1 MHIGAQST
9 LNDDSH
15 PDTTSRE
22 DDGESVTDV
31 ASQQTAISDGRGWH
45 HPVVVST
52 PRGIRL
58 PATSSRKPPLAIM
71 STVEQQLDD
80 LQATITSELPNDIS
94 VSSVKY
100 EGPELVI
107 YTRDPKKF
115 ARKGDLVRK
124 LASKLRK
131 RITIRP
137 DPGVLSPPTEARAEI
152 ESVIPEEAG
161 VTDLDFHVDTG
172 EVVIEAEKP
181 GMVIGRHGSTLRE
194 ITKSVGWTP
203 EVVRTPPI
211 ESSTVSN
218 VRNFLKQ
225 ERDDRRNILERVGR
239 QIHREEMS
247 DDEWVRITTLGCCRE
262 VGRAAFILSTP
273 ETRILI
279 DCGDKPGADGEVP
292 YLQVPE
298 ALGAGAQTIDAVV
311 LTHAHLDHSAFIPLL
326 FKYGYD
332 GPIYCT
338 EPTRDLM
345 GLLTLDYL
353 DVAAK
358 EGRTPPYE
366 SEMVREAI
374 KHCIPLEYGD
384 VTDIAPD
391 VKLTFHNAGHILG
404 SAVSHFH
411 IGDGLYNVCFSG
423 DIHYKDTRLFNGA
436 TNDFPRVE
444 TLVLESTYG
453 GRNDYQTDQED
464 SERKLKE
471 VIKQT
476 ADRGGKV
483 VIPAFAVGR
492 SQEIMLVIEEAMR
505 NGDIPEMPVHLDGM
519 IWEATAIH
527 TTYPEYLRD
536 DLRDRIFHDDENPFL
551 AEQFNHIDEGED
563 EREEVAS
570 GGPCI
575 VLSTSGMVTGGPIM
589 SWLSH
594 VGPDPDS
601 TLLFVGYQ
609 AQGTLGRRIQNGW
622 DEIPTSEVGSR
633 GRNGNGGGR
642 GTLQLNMHVE
652 TVDGFSGHA
661 DRAGL
666 ENFVRTMN
674 PRPEKVLCVH
684 GDERS
689 TQDLS
694 SALYHEF
701 NMRTFAPKNL
711 ETFRFR

>member
-1 MHIGAQST
+1 
-9 LNDDSH
+9 
-15 PDTTSRE
+15 
-22 DDGESVTDV
+22 
-31 ASQQTAISDGRGWH
+31 
-45 HPVVVST
+45 
-52 PRGIRL
+52 
-58 PATSSRKPPLAIM
+58 M
-71 STVEQQLDD
+71 STVDKRLDEMRSEVEQEVPSGI
-80 LQATITSELPNDIS
+80 TITE
-94 VSSVKY
+94 VTY

-115 ARKGDLVRK
+115 AQDGDLVRR

-131 RITIRP
+131 RITVRP
-137 DPGVLSPPTEARAEI
+137 DPSSLAPPEAAGEDI
-152 ESVIPEEAG
+152 ERIIPEEAG
-161 VTDLDFHVDTG
+161 VADLDFHIDTG

-194 ITKSVGWTP
+194 ITQEVGWTP

-225 ERDDRRNILERVGR
+225 ERDERRDILERVGR

-279 DCGDKPGADGEVP
+279 DCGDKPGAPDDVP

-298 ALGAGAQTIDAVV
+298 ALGAGANTLDAVV
-311 LTHAHLDHSAFIPLL
+311 LTHAHLDHSALIPLL

-332 GPIYCT
+332 GPIYTT

-345 GLLTLDYL
+345 GLLQLDYL

-358 EGRTPPYE
+358 DGRAPPYE

-374 KHCIPLEYGD
+374 KHTVTLEYGD

-391 VKLTFHNAGHILG
+391 IKLTLHNAGHILG
-404 SAVSHFH
+404 SSICHFH
-411 IGDGLYNVCFSG
+411 VGDGLYNVAFSG
-423 DIHYKDTRLFNGA
+423 DIHYEDTRLFNGA
-436 TNDFPRVE
+436 VNEFPRVE

-464 SERKLKE
+464 SERKLRHIIRNTLE
-471 VIKQT
+471 R
-476 ADRGGKV
+476 DGKV
-483 VIPAFAVGR
+483 LIPAFAVGR
-492 SQEIMLVIEEAMR
+492 SQEIMLVLEEAMR
-505 NGDIPEMPVHLDGM
+505 EGEIPTVPVHLDGM

-527 TTYPEYLRD
+527 STYPEYLRD

-551 AEQFNHIDEGED
+551 ADQFNHIDAGED
-563 EREEVAS
+563 ERREVADGDPS
-570 GGPCI
+570 I
-575 VLSTSGMVTGGPIM
+575 VLSTSGMIEGGPIM
-589 SWLSH
+589 SWLEHLGKDS
-594 VGPDPDS
+594 DS
-601 TLLFVGYQ
+601 TLTFVGYQ
-609 AQGTLGRRIQNGW
+609 AQGTLGRAIQSGR
-622 DEIPTSEVGSR
+622 DEIPFGNDRT
-633 GRNGNGGGR
+633 GRSK
-642 GTLQLNMHVE
+642 TLTLRMDVE

-661 DRAGL
+661 DRQGL

-684 GDERS
+684 GDES
-689 TQDLS
+689 SAQDLS
-694 SALYHEF
+694 SALYHDY

-711 ETFRFR
+711 ETFRFL

>member
-1 MHIGAQST
+1 
-9 LNDDSH
+9 
-15 PDTTSRE
+15 
-22 DDGESVTDV
+22 
-31 ASQQTAISDGRGWH
+31 
-45 HPVVVST
+45 
-52 PRGIRL
+52 
-58 PATSSRKPPLAIM
+58 M
-71 STVEQQLDD
+71 STVDKRLEEMRSEVEQEVPSDI
-80 LQATITSELPNDIS
+80 TITE
-94 VSSVKY
+94 VTY

-115 ARKGDLVRK
+115 AQDGDLVRR

-131 RITIRP
+131 RITVRP
-137 DPGVLSPPTEARAEI
+137 DPSSLSPPDAAQGDI
-152 ESVIPEEAG
+152 ERIIPEEAG
-161 VTDLDFHVDTG
+161 VADLDFHVDTG

-194 ITKSVGWTP
+194 ITQEVGWTP

-225 ERDDRRNILERVGR
+225 EREERRDILERIGR

-279 DCGDKPGADGEVP
+279 DCGDKPGAPDEVP

-298 ALGAGAQTIDAVV
+298 ALGAGANTLDAVV
-311 LTHAHLDHSAFIPLL
+311 LTHAHLDHSALVPLL

-332 GPIYCT
+332 GPIYTT
-338 EPTRDLM
+338 EPSRDLM
-345 GLLTLDYL
+345 GLLQLDYL

-358 EGRTPPYE
+358 EGRAPPYE

-374 KHCIPLEYGD
+374 KHTVPLEYGD

-391 VKLTFHNAGHILG
+391 IKLTLHNAGHILG
-404 SAVSHFH
+404 SAICHFH
-411 IGDGLYNVCFSG
+411 VGDGLYNVAFSG
-423 DIHYKDTRLFNGA
+423 DIHYEDTRLFNGA
-436 TNDFPRVE
+436 VNEFPRVE

-464 SERKLKE
+464 SERRLKHIIRNTIE
-471 VIKQT
+471 R
-476 ADRGGKV
+476 DGKV
-483 VIPAFAVGR
+483 LIPAFAVGR
-492 SQEIMLVIEEAMR
+492 SQEIMLVLEKAMR
-505 NGDIPEMPVHLDGM
+505 EGEIPTVPVHLDGM

-527 TTYPEYLRD
+527 STYPEYLRD
-536 DLRDRIFHDDENPFL
+536 DLRERIFHDDENPFL
-551 AEQFNHIDEGED
+551 ADQFNHIDAGED
-563 EREEVAS
+563 ERREVAD
-570 GGPCI
+570 GGPSV
-575 VLSTSGMVTGGPIM
+575 VLSTSGMIEGGPIM
-589 SWLSH
+589 SWLEH
-594 VGPDPDS
+594 LGKDS
-601 TLLFVGYQ
+601 DSALTFVGYQ
-609 AQGTLGRRIQNGW
+609 AQGTLGRAIQSGRE
-622 DEIPTSEVGSR
+622 EIPFGNDRT
-633 GRNGNGGGR
+633 GRSK
-642 GTLQLNMHVE
+642 TLTLRMDVE

-661 DRAGL
+661 DRQGL

-684 GDERS
+684 GDES
-689 TQDLS
+689 SAQDLS
-694 SALYHEF
+694 SALYHDY

-711 ETFRFR
+711 ETFRFL

>member
-1 MHIGAQST
+1 MSQ
-9 LNDDSH
+9 
-15 PDTTSRE
+15 
-22 DDGESVTDV
+22 V
-31 ASQQTAISDGRGWH
+31 A
-45 HPVVVST
+45 
-52 PRGIRL
+52 
-58 PATSSRKPPLAIM
+58 
-71 STVEQQLDD
+71 QQLDD
-80 LQATITSELPNDIS
+80 IRGTIEDEIPDDIAITE
-94 VSSVKY
+94 VTY
-100 EGPELVI
+100 EGPELVV
-107 YTRDPKKF
+107 YTRNPKKF
-115 ARKGDLVRK
+115 ARNGDLIRQ
-124 LASKLRK
+124 LASNLRK
-131 RITIRP
+131 RITVRP
-137 DPGVLSPPTEARAEI
+137 DPAVLAKPADAREEI
-152 ESVIPEEAG
+152 LQVIPEEAG

-194 ITKSVGWTP
+194 ITQEVGWTP

-211 ESSTVSN
+211 ESSTVKN

-225 ERDDRRNILERVGR
+225 ERDDRRDILERIGR

-273 ETRILI
+273 ETRVLV
-279 DCGDKPGADGEVP
+279 DCGDKPGAEDEVP

-298 ALGAGAQTIDAVV
+298 ALGSGASSLDAVV
-311 LTHAHLDHSAFIPLL
+311 LTHAHLDHSALIPLL

-332 GPIYCT
+332 GPIYTT

-353 DVAAK
+353 DVATK

-374 KHCIPLEYGD
+374 KHTIPLEYGD

-391 VKLTFHNAGHILG
+391 IKLTMHNAGHILG
-404 SAVSHFH
+404 SAISHFH
-411 IGDGLYNVCFSG
+411 VGDGLYNVAFSG
-423 DIHYKDTRLFNGA
+423 DIHYEDTRLFNGA
-436 TNDFPRVE
+436 VNDFPRVE

-464 SERKLKE
+464 SERKLRD
-471 VIKQT
+471 VIQRT
-476 ADRGGKV
+476 YDQDGKV
-483 VIPAFAVGR
+483 LIPAFAVGR
-492 SQEIMLVIEEAMR
+492 SQEIMLVLEEAMR
-505 NGDIPEMPVHLDGM
+505 EGRIPEMPVHLDGM

-536 DLRDRIFHDDENPFL
+536 DLRDRIFHEDENPFL

-563 EREEVAS
+563 ERRDVAD
-570 GGPCI
+570 GEPAI
-575 VLSTSGMVTGGPIM
+575 ILSTSGMVTGGPIM
-589 SWLSH
+589 SWLEH
-594 VGPDPDS
+594 LGPDPDS
-601 TLLFVGYQ
+601 RLVFVGYQ

-622 DEIPTSEVGSR
+622 DEIPLG
-633 GRNGNGGGR
+633 NGNGRGR
-642 GTLQLNMHVE
+642 GNTVTMRMDVE

-661 DRAGL
+661 DRQGL

-684 GDERS
+684 GDESS

-694 SALYHEF
+694 SALYHEY

-711 ETFRFR
+711 ETFRFV

>member
-1 MHIGAQST
+1 MS
-9 LNDDSH
+9 
-15 PDTTSRE
+15 
-22 DDGESVTDV
+22 SVD
-31 ASQQTAISDGRGWH
+31 
-45 HPVVVST
+45 
-52 PRGIRL
+52 
-58 PATSSRKPPLAIM
+58 K
-71 STVEQQLDD
+71 QLEE
-80 LQATITSELPNDIS
+80 LKAEITNELPSDIS
-94 VSSVKY
+94 VSDVKY
-100 EGPELVI
+100 EGPELVV

-115 ARKGDLVRK
+115 AQNGDLIRK

-131 RITIRP
+131 RITVRP
-137 DPGVLSPPTEARAEI
+137 DPEALSSPRNAEEQI
-152 ESVIPEEAG
+152 LDVIPEEAG
-161 VTDLDFHVDTG
+161 VTDLDFHADTG
-172 EVVIEAEKP
+172 EVVIEASKP
-181 GMVIGRHGSTLRE
+181 GMVIGRHGSTLRK
-194 ITKSVGWTP
+194 ITQQVGWTP

-225 ERDDRRNILERVGR
+225 ERDDRRQILERVGR
-239 QIHREEMS
+239 QIHREQLS

-262 VGRAAFILSTP
+262 VGRASFIVSTP
-273 ETRILI
+273 ETRILV
-279 DCGDKPGADGEVP
+279 DCGDKPGSDDVP

-298 ALGAGAQTIDAVV
+298 ALGAGANSLDAVV
-311 LTHAHLDHSAFIPLL
+311 LTHAHLDHSALIPLL

-332 GPIYCT
+332 GPIYTT

-358 EGRTPPYE
+358 EGRTPPYD

-411 IGDGLYNVCFSG
+411 IGDGLYNVAFSG
-423 DIHYKDTRLFNGA
+423 DIHYDDTRLFNGA
-436 TNDFPRVE
+436 VNDFPRVE

-464 SERKLKE
+464 SEEHLIDIINE
-471 VIKQT
+471 T
-476 ADRGGKV
+476 YEEGGKIL
-483 VIPAFAVGR
+483 IPAFAVGR
-492 SQEIMLVIEEAMR
+492 SQEIMLVLEEAMR
-505 NGDIPEMPVHLDGM
+505 SGKIPSMPVHLDGM

-536 DLRDRIFHDDENPFL
+536 ELRDRIFHEDENPFL
-551 AEQFNHIDEGED
+551 ADEFNHIDGGEE
-563 EREEVAS
+563 ERQEVAD
-570 GGPCI
+570 GDQCI
-575 VLSTSGMVTGGPIM
+575 ILSTSGMVTGGPIM
-589 SWLSH
+589 SWLRH
-594 VGPDPDS
+594 IGPEPDS
-601 TLLFVGYQ
+601 RLVFVGYQ

-622 DEIPTSEVGSR
+622 DEIPVN
-633 GRNGNGGGR
+633 GRDGMGR
-642 GTLQLNMHVE
+642 SDTLQLKMDVE

-661 DRAGL
+661 DRQGL
-666 ENFVRTMN
+666 ENFVKTMN

-689 TQDLS
+689 VQDLS
-694 SALYHEF
+694 SALYHNY

-711 ETFRFR
+711 ETFRFK

>member
-1 MHIGAQST
+1 MSQV
-9 LNDDSH
+9 
-15 PDTTSRE
+15 DTQLEELKSEIE
-22 DDGESVTDV
+22 DEIPTTISITD
-31 ASQQTAISDGRGWH
+31 
-45 HPVVVST
+45 
-52 PRGIRL
+52 
-58 PATSSRKPPLAIM
+58 
-71 STVEQQLDD
+71 
-80 LQATITSELPNDIS
+80 
-94 VSSVKY
+94 VKY
-100 EGPELVI
+100 EGPELVV

-115 ARKGDLVRK
+115 AGDGNLVRN

-131 RITIRP
+131 RITVRP
-137 DPGVLSPPTEARAEI
+137 DPEVLSSPGTARQQVMD
-152 ESVIPEEAG
+152 VIPDEAG
-161 VTDLDFHVDTG
+161 VSELDFHEDTG

-194 ITKSVGWTP
+194 ITQEVGWTP

-225 ERDDRRNILERVGR
+225 ERQERREILERVGR
-239 QIHREEMS
+239 QIHREEMGR
-247 DDEWVRITTLGCCRE
+247 EQWVRITTLGCCRE
-262 VGRAAFILSTP
+262 VGRAAFILNTA
-273 ETRILI
+273 ETRVLV
-279 DCGDKPGADGEVP
+279 DCGDKPGAEDEVP

-298 ALGAGAQTIDAVV
+298 ALGAGAQNLDAVV
-311 LTHAHLDHSAFIPLL
+311 LTHAHLDHSALIPLL

-353 DVAAK
+353 DVASK

-366 SEMVREAI
+366 SEQVREAI

-391 VKLTFHNAGHILG
+391 LKLTFHNAGHILG

-411 IGDGLYNVCFSG
+411 VGDGLYNVCFSG
-423 DIHYKDTRLFNGA
+423 DIHYEDTRLFNGA
-436 TNDFPRVE
+436 VNDFPRVE
-444 TLVLESTYG
+444 ALVMESTYG

-464 SERKLKE
+464 SEEALVDAINE
-471 VIKQT
+471 VH
-476 ADRGGKV
+476 DDGGKV
-483 VIPAFAVGR
+483 LIPAFAVGR

-505 NGDIPEMPVHLDGM
+505 SGKIPEMPVHLDGM

-536 DLRDRIFHDDENPFL
+536 DLRDRIFHEDENPFL
-551 AEQFNHIDEGED
+551 ADQFNHIDGGEE
-563 EREEVAS
+563 ERQEVVD
-570 GGPCI
+570 GGPAI
-575 VLSTSGMVTGGPIM
+575 ILSTSGMVTGGPIM
-589 SWLSH
+589 SWLRHLGS
-594 VGPDPDS
+594 DPDS
-601 TLLFVGYQ
+601 QLTFVGYQ

-622 DEIPTSEVGSR
+622 DEIPISDF
-633 GRNGNGGGR
+633 GNNRSGR
-642 GTLQLNMHVE
+642 GSKLTLEMGVQ

-661 DRAGL
+661 DREGL
-666 ENFVRTMN
+666 MNFVRDMS

-684 GDERS
+684 GDES
-689 TQDLS
+689 SVQDFS

-711 ETFRFR
+711 ETFRFK

>member
-1 MHIGAQST
+1 MST
-9 LNDDSH
+9 VDQQLEELQDQITNEIP
-15 PDTTSRE
+15 PDI
-22 DDGESVTDV
+22 SVTD
-31 ASQQTAISDGRGWH
+31 
-45 HPVVVST
+45 
-52 PRGIRL
+52 
-58 PATSSRKPPLAIM
+58 
-71 STVEQQLDD
+71 
-80 LQATITSELPNDIS
+80 
-94 VSSVKY
+94 VKY
-100 EGPELVI
+100 EGPELVV
-107 YTRDPKKF
+107 YTRDPKQF
-115 ARKGDLVRK
+115 AQDGDLVRR

-131 RITIRP
+131 RITVRP
-137 DPGVLSPPTEARAEI
+137 DPAVLSRPETAREKI
-152 ESVIPEEAG
+152 LNVIPDDAG
-161 VTDLDFHVDTG
+161 VTDLDFHEDTG

-194 ITKSVGWTP
+194 ITEAAGWTP

-218 VRNFLKQ
+218 VRNFLKS
-225 ERDDRRNILERVGR
+225 ERDDRRDILEKVGR

-247 DDEWVRITTLGCCRE
+247 DDEYVRITTLGCCRE
-262 VGRAAFILSTP
+262 VGRASFILSTP
-273 ETRILI
+273 ETRILV
-279 DCGDKPGADGEVP
+279 DCGDKPGSEDEVP
-292 YLQVPE
+292 YLQVQE
-298 ALGAGAQTIDAVV
+298 ALGAGANSIDAVV

-332 GPIYCT
+332 GPIYTT

-358 EGRTPPYE
+358 EGRTPPYD

-411 IGDGLYNVCFSG
+411 IGDGLYNVAFSG
-423 DIHYKDTRLFNGA
+423 DIHYEDTRLFNGA
-436 TNDFPRVE
+436 VNDFPRVE

-464 SERKLKE
+464 SEAKLKR
-471 VIKQT
+471 VINET
-476 ADRGGKV
+476 YDRGGKV
-483 VIPAFAVGR
+483 LIPAFAVGR
-492 SQEIMLVIEEAMR
+492 SQEMMLVLEEAMR
-505 NGDIPEMPVHLDGM
+505 EGDIPEMPIHLDGM

-536 DLRDRIFHDDENPFL
+536 DLRDRIFHEDENPFL
-551 AEQFNHIDEGED
+551 APQFNHIDGGEE
-563 EREEVAS
+563 ERQEVAD
-570 GGPCI
+570 GDQCI
-575 VLSTSGMVTGGPIM
+575 ILSTSGMVTGGPIM
-589 SWLSH
+589 SWIQH
-594 VGPDPDS
+594 IGPDPDS
-601 TLLFVGYQ
+601 TMTFVGYQ
-609 AQGTLGRRIQNGW
+609 AQGTLGRRIQSGW
-622 DEIPTSEVGSR
+622 DEIPMPDSR
-633 GRNGNGGGR
+633 GSGR
-642 GTLQLNMHVE
+642 TERLQLEMDTE

-661 DRAGL
+661 DRQGL
-666 ENFVRTMN
+666 EDFVRTMN

-684 GDERS
+684 GDESS

-694 SALYHEF
+694 SALYHDY

-711 ETFRFR
+711 ETFRFV

>member
-1 MHIGAQST
+1 
-9 LNDDSH
+9 
-15 PDTTSRE
+15 
-22 DDGESVTDV
+22 
-31 ASQQTAISDGRGWH
+31 
-45 HPVVVST
+45 
-52 PRGIRL
+52 
-58 PATSSRKPPLAIM
+58 M
-71 STVEQQLDD
+71 STVEKQLDD
-80 LQATITSELPNDIS
+80 LKAQIADEVPDDIS
-94 VSSVKY
+94 ISDVSY

-115 ARKGDLVRK
+115 AQNGDLIRT
-124 LASKLRK
+124 LAGRLRK
-131 RITIRP
+131 RITVRP
-137 DPGVLSPPTEARAEI
+137 DPDVLSRPTDAEKEI
-152 ESVIPEEAG
+152 RSVIPEEAG
-161 VTDLDFHVDTG
+161 VTDLDFHADTG
-172 EVVIEAEKP
+172 EVVIEAQKP

-194 ITKSVGWTP
+194 ITQKVGWTP

-225 ERDDRRNILERVGR
+225 EREDRRDILERVGR
-239 QIHREEMS
+239 QIHRKEMS
-247 DDEWVRITTLGCCRE
+247 DDEWVRISTLGCCRE
-262 VGRAAFILSTP
+262 VGRASFVLNTP

-279 DCGDKPGADGEVP
+279 DCGDKPGAEGEVP

-298 ALGAGAQTIDAVV
+298 ALGAGAQNIDAVV
-311 LTHAHLDHSAFIPLL
+311 LTHAHLDHSALIPLL

-358 EGRTPPYE
+358 EGRAPPYE

-374 KHCIPLEYGD
+374 KHTIPLEYGD

-391 VKLTFHNAGHILG
+391 IKLTFHNAGHILG

-411 IGDGLYNVCFSG
+411 IGDGLYNVAFSG
-423 DIHYKDTRLFNGA
+423 DIHYDDTRLFNGA
-436 TNDFPRVE
+436 VNEFPRVE
-444 TLVLESTYG
+444 TLVMESTYG

-464 SERKLKE
+464 SERKLVE
-471 VIKQT
+471 VINETYEK
-476 ADRGGKV
+476 GGKV

-492 SQEIMLVIEEAMR
+492 SQEIMLVLEEAMR
-505 NGDIPEMPVHLDGM
+505 KGKIPEMPVHLDGM

-536 DLRDRIFHDDENPFL
+536 DLRDRIFHEDANPFL
-551 AEQFNHIDEGED
+551 SEQFNHIDGGEE
-563 EREEVAS
+563 ERQDVAD
-570 GGPCI
+570 GDQCI
-575 VLSTSGMVTGGPIM
+575 ILSTSGMVTGGPIM
-589 SWLSH
+589 SWLEH
-594 VGPDPDS
+594 VGPDEKS
-601 TLLFVGYQ
+601 RMVFVGYQ

-622 DEIPTSEVGSR
+622 DEIPIN
-633 GRNGNGGGR
+633 GRGGR
-642 GTLQLNMHVE
+642 SNTLQLKMDVE

-661 DRAGL
+661 DRQGL
-666 ENFVRTMN
+666 MNFVRTMN

-684 GDERS
+684 GDES
-689 TQDLS
+689 SVQDLS

>member
-1 MHIGAQST
+1 MSSVDKQ
-9 LNDDSH
+9 L
-15 PDTTSRE
+15 E
-22 DDGESVTDV
+22 DLKAEIED
-31 ASQQTAISDGRGWH
+31 
-45 HPVVVST
+45 
-52 PRGIRL
+52 
-58 PATSSRKPPLAIM
+58 
-71 STVEQQLDD
+71 
-80 LQATITSELPNDIS
+80 ELPPGIS
-94 VSSVKY
+94 VSDVKY
-100 EGPELVI
+100 EGPELVV
-107 YTRDPKKF
+107 YTRDPKDF
-115 ARKGDLVRK
+115 ASNGDLIRK

-131 RITIRP
+131 RITVRP
-137 DPGVLSPPTEARAEI
+137 DPDVLMNVREARERI
-152 ESVIPEEAG
+152 QDVIPGDAG
-161 VTDLDFHVDTG
+161 VTDLDFHADTG

-194 ITKSVGWTP
+194 ITKEIGWTP

-225 ERDDRRNILERVGR
+225 EREERRDILERVGR
-239 QIHREEMS
+239 QIHREEMA
-247 DDEWVRITTLGCCRE
+247 DDQWVRITTLGCCRE
-262 VGRAAFILSTP
+262 VGRASFILSTA
-273 ETRILI
+273 ETRVLI
-279 DCGDKPGADGEVP
+279 DCGDKPGAEGEVP

-298 ALGAGAQTIDAVV
+298 AAPLNSIDAVV
-311 LTHAHLDHSAFIPLL
+311 LTHAHLDHSALIPLL

-353 DVAAK
+353 DVAVK

-374 KHCIPLEYGD
+374 KHTVPLEYGD

-411 IGDGLYNVCFSG
+411 IGDGLYNVAFSG
-423 DIHYKDTRLFNGA
+423 DIHYEDTRLFNGA
-436 TNDFPRVE
+436 VNDFPRVE

-464 SERKLKE
+464 SERNLLQIINE
-471 VIKQT
+471 THEQ
-476 ADRGGKV
+476 DGKI

-492 SQEIMLVIEEAMR
+492 SQEIMLVLEEAMR
-505 NGDIPEMPVHLDGM
+505 SGKIPEMPVHLDGM

-551 AEQFNHIDEGED
+551 AEQFNHIDAGED
-563 EREEVAS
+563 ERQEVAD
-570 GGPCI
+570 GDPAI
-575 VLSTSGMVTGGPIM
+575 ILSTSGMVTGGPIM
-589 SWLSH
+589 SWLRH
-594 VGPDPDS
+594 LGPDPDS
-601 TLLFVGYQ
+601 TLVFVGYQ

-622 DEIPTSEVGSR
+622 DEIPINDRER
-633 GRNGNGGGR
+633 GGR
-642 GTLQLNMHVE
+642 GNTLSLNMGVE

-661 DRAGL
+661 DRQGL
-666 ENFVRTMN
+666 ENFVKTMN

-689 TQDLS
+689 VQDLS
-694 SALYHEF
+694 SALYHDY

-711 ETFRFR
+711 ETFRFK

>member
-1 MHIGAQST
+1 MSQVERQLDETKAQIEAEIP
-9 LNDDSH
+9 DDI
-15 PDTTSRE
+15 
-22 DDGESVTDV
+22 SVTDV
-31 ASQQTAISDGRGWH
+31 T
-45 HPVVVST
+45 
-52 PRGIRL
+52 
-58 PATSSRKPPLAIM
+58 
-71 STVEQQLDD
+71 
-80 LQATITSELPNDIS
+80 
-94 VSSVKY
+94 Y
-100 EGPELVI
+100 EGPELVV
-107 YTRDPKKF
+107 YTRHPKQF
-115 ARKGDLVRK
+115 ARNGDLIRD

-131 RITIRP
+131 RITVRP
-137 DPGVLSPPTEARAEI
+137 HPDVLSLPREAEDDIREI
-152 ESVIPEEAG
+152 IPEEAG
-161 VTDLDFHVDTG
+161 VTDLDFHKDTG

-181 GMVIGRHGSTLRE
+181 GLVIGRHGSTLRE
-194 ITKSVGWTP
+194 ITKQVGWTP

-218 VRNFLKQ
+218 VRNFLKH
-225 ERDDRRNILERVGR
+225 EREERREVLERVGR
-239 QIHREEMS
+239 QIHREEMA
-247 DDEWVRITTLGCCRE
+247 DDQWVRISTLGCCRE
-262 VGRAAFILSTP
+262 VGRAAFVLNTA

-279 DCGDKPGADGEVP
+279 DCGDKPGSDDVP

-298 ALGAGAQTIDAVV
+298 ALGAGASNLDAVV
-311 LTHAHLDHSAFIPLL
+311 LTHAHLDHSALIPLL

-358 EGRTPPYE
+358 EGRTPPYD
-366 SEMVREAI
+366 SEQVREAI
-374 KHCIPLEYGD
+374 KHTIPLEYGD

-391 VKLTFHNAGHILG
+391 VKLTMHNAGHILG

-411 IGDGLYNVCFSG
+411 VGDGLYNVAFSG
-423 DIHYKDTRLFNGA
+423 DIHYEDTRLFNGA
-436 TNDFPRVE
+436 VNDFPRVE

-464 SERKLKE
+464 SERKLLE
-471 VIKQT
+471 VIQET
-476 ADRGGKV
+476 YDRDGKV

-492 SQEIMLVIEEAMR
+492 SQEMMLVLEEAMR
-505 NGDIPEMPVHLDGM
+505 SGKIPSMPVHLDGM

-536 DLRDRIFHDDENPFL
+536 DLQDRIFHDDENPFL
-551 AEQFNHIDEGED
+551 ADEFNHIDGGHE
-563 EREEVAS
+563 ERQEVAD
-570 GGPCI
+570 GEPCI

-589 SWLSH
+589 SWLRLLGS
-594 VGPDPDS
+594 DSDS
-601 TLLFVGYQ
+601 TLTFVGYQ
-609 AQGTLGRRIQNGW
+609 AQGTLGDKIQRGQDRIPVQDPEDPRRN
-622 DEIPTSEVGSR
+622 S
-633 GRNGNGGGR
+633 
-642 GTLQLNMHVE
+642 TLSLEMNVE

-661 DRAGL
+661 DRQGL

-689 TQDLS
+689 VQDLS
-694 SALYHEF
+694 SALYHDY

-711 ETFRFR
+711 ETFRFE

>member
-1 MHIGAQST
+1 M
-9 LNDDSH
+9 
-15 PDTTSRE
+15 
-22 DDGESVTDV
+22 
-31 ASQQTAISDGRGWH
+31 SQ
-45 HPVVVST
+45 
-52 PRGIRL
+52 
-58 PATSSRKPPLAIM
+58 
-71 STVEQQLDD
+71 VERQLDD
-80 LQATITSELPNDIS
+80 IRETIVSEVPGDITITD
-94 VSSVKY
+94 VTY
-100 EGPELVI
+100 EGPELVV
-107 YTRDPKKF
+107 YTRDPKTF
-115 ARKGDLVRK
+115 ASNGNLIRN

-131 RITIRP
+131 RITVRP
-137 DPGVLSPPTEARAEI
+137 DPSELSPPTEAREAI
-152 ESVIPEEAG
+152 RRVIPEEAG
-161 VTDLDFHVDTG
+161 VTDLDFHEDTG
-172 EVVIEAEKP
+172 EVVIEAQKP

-194 ITKSVGWTP
+194 ITQEVGWTP

-211 ESSTVSN
+211 ESSTVQN

-225 ERDDRRNILERVGR
+225 ERDERRDILERIGR

-262 VGRAAFILSTP
+262 VGRASFIISTP
-273 ETRILI
+273 ETRVLV
-279 DCGDKPGADGEVP
+279 DCGDKPGAEGEVP

-298 ALGAGAQTIDAVV
+298 ALGSGANSLDAVV

-358 EGRTPPYE
+358 EGRAPPYE

-374 KHCIPLEYGD
+374 KHCITLEYGD

-391 VKLTFHNAGHILG
+391 IKLTLHNSGHILG
-404 SAVSHFH
+404 SAIAHFH
-411 IGDGLYNVCFSG
+411 VGDGLYNVAFSG
-423 DIHYKDTRLFNGA
+423 DIHYEDTRLFNGA
-436 TNDFPRVE
+436 VNDFPRVE

-453 GRNDYQTDQED
+453 GRNDYQTDQAD

-471 VIKQT
+471 VIRNT
-476 ADRGGKV
+476 TENGGKV
-483 VIPAFAVGR
+483 LIPAFAVGR
-492 SQEIMLVIEEAMR
+492 SQEIMLVLEEAMR
-505 NGDIPEMPVHLDGM
+505 KGDIPRVPVHLDGM

-527 TTYPEYLRD
+527 TTYPEYMRD

-551 AEQFNHIDEGED
+551 ADEFNHIDGGEE
-563 EREEVAS
+563 ERREVAD

-575 VLSTSGMVTGGPIM
+575 ILSTSGMVEGGPIM
-589 SWLSH
+589 SWLRH
-594 VGPDPDS
+594 VGGQPDGKMV
-601 TLLFVGYQ
+601 FVGYQ
-609 AQGTLGRRIQNGW
+609 AQGTLGRRIQNGRK
-622 DEIPTSEVGSR
+622 DLPMNGDR
-633 GRNGNGGGR
+633 GRADS
-642 GTLQLNMHVE
+642 LSLDMDVE

-661 DRAGL
+661 DRQGL

-684 GDERS
+684 GDESS

-711 ETFRFR
+711 ETFRFV

>member
-1 MHIGAQST
+1 MS
-9 LNDDSH
+9 
-15 PDTTSRE
+15 
-22 DDGESVTDV
+22 SVE
-31 ASQQTAISDGRGWH
+31 
-45 HPVVVST
+45 
-52 PRGIRL
+52 
-58 PATSSRKPPLAIM
+58 RK
-71 STVEQQLDD
+71 LDD
-80 LQATITSELPNDIS
+80 LQAQIEDEVPDGITISDVT
-94 VSSVKY
+94 Y
-100 EGPELVI
+100 EGPELVV
-107 YTRDPKKF
+107 YTRDPKEF
-115 ARKGDLVRK
+115 ASDGDLVRR

-131 RITIRP
+131 RITVRP
-137 DPGVLSPPTEARAEI
+137 DPDVLSHPGDAEARVREI
-152 ESVIPEEAG
+152 IPEEAG
-161 VTDLDFHVDTG
+161 VTDLDFHPDTG
-172 EVVIEAEKP
+172 EVVIEAQKP

-194 ITKSVGWTP
+194 ITQEVGWTP

-225 ERDDRRNILERVGR
+225 ERDERRDILERIGR
-239 QIHREEMS
+239 QIHREEMA
-247 DDEWVRITTLGCCRE
+247 DEQWVRITTLGCCRE
-262 VGRAAFILSTP
+262 VGRAAFILNTS

-279 DCGDKPGADGEVP
+279 DCGDKPGAEGEVP

-298 ALGAGAQTIDAVV
+298 ALGAGAATLDAVV
-311 LTHAHLDHSAFIPLL
+311 LTHAHLDHSALVPLL

-332 GPIYCT
+332 GPIYTT

-374 KHCIPLEYGD
+374 KHCIPIEYGD

-391 VKLTFHNAGHILG
+391 IKLTFHNAGHILG

-411 IGDGLYNVCFSG
+411 VGDGLYNVAFSG
-423 DIHYKDTRLFNGA
+423 DIHYDDTRLFNGA
-436 TNDFPRVE
+436 VNEFPRVE
-444 TLVLESTYG
+444 TLVMESTYG
-453 GRNDYQTDQED
+453 GRSDYQTDQED
-464 SERKLKE
+464 AEKQLVD
-471 VIKQT
+471 VINE
-476 ADRGGKV
+476 AYDNGGKV
-483 VIPAFAVGR
+483 LIPAFAVGR
-492 SQEIMLVIEEAMR
+492 SQEIMLVLEEAMR
-505 NGDIPEMPVHLDGM
+505 KGKIPEMPVHLDGM

-551 AEQFNHIDEGED
+551 ADYFNHIDGGEE
-563 EREEVAS
+563 ERQEVAD
-570 GGPCI
+570 GDQAI

-589 SWLSH
+589 SWLRH
-594 VGPDPDS
+594 VGSDPDS
-601 TLLFVGYQ
+601 RMVFVGYQ

-622 DEIPTSEVGSR
+622 DEIPVND
-633 GRNGNGGGR
+633 RNGGR
-642 GTLQLNMHVE
+642 RSNTMSMKMDVE

-661 DRAGL
+661 DRQGL

-684 GDERS
+684 GDES
-689 TQDLS
+689 SVQDFS

-711 ETFRFR
+711 ETFRFK

>member
-1 MHIGAQST
+1 MS
-9 LNDDSH
+9 
-15 PDTTSRE
+15 
-22 DDGESVTDV
+22 SVD
-31 ASQQTAISDGRGWH
+31 
-45 HPVVVST
+45 
-52 PRGIRL
+52 
-58 PATSSRKPPLAIM
+58 
-71 STVEQQLDD
+71 QQLEE
-80 LQATITSELPNDIS
+80 LRAEIISEIPSDIS
-94 VSSVKY
+94 VSAVKY
-100 EGPELVI
+100 EGPELVV

-115 ARKGDLVRK
+115 AQQGDLIRK

-131 RITIRP
+131 RITVRP
-137 DPGVLSPPTEARAEI
+137 DPDVLSPPESAREDI
-152 ESVIPEEAG
+152 MNVIPEEAG
-161 VTDLDFHVDTG
+161 VTDLDFHADTG
-172 EVVIEAEKP
+172 EVVIEAQKP

-194 ITKSVGWTP
+194 ITQKVGWTP

-225 ERDDRRNILERVGR
+225 EREDRRDILERVGR

-247 DDEWVRITTLGCCRE
+247 KDEWVRITTLGCCRE
-262 VGRAAFILSTP
+262 VGRASFILSTP

-279 DCGDKPGADGEVP
+279 DCGDKPGAEDEVP
-292 YLQVPE
+292 YLHVPE
-298 ALGAGAQTIDAVV
+298 ATPLNSIDAVV
-311 LTHAHLDHSAFIPLL
+311 LTHAHLDHSALVPLL
-326 FKYGYD
+326 YKYGYD
-332 GPIYCT
+332 GPIYTT
-338 EPTRDLM
+338 EPSRDLM

-374 KHCIPLEYGD
+374 KHTIPLEYGD

-411 IGDGLYNVCFSG
+411 IGDGLYNVAFSG

-436 TNDFPRVE
+436 VNDFPRVE
-444 TLVLESTYG
+444 TLVMESTYG
-453 GRNDYQTDQED
+453 GRNDYQTDQQD
-464 SERKLKE
+464 SENTLIE
-471 VIKQT
+471 VINETHEK
-476 ADRGGKV
+476 GGKV
-483 VIPAFAVGR
+483 LIPAFAVGR
-492 SQEIMLVIEEAMR
+492 SQEIMLVLEQAMR
-505 NGDIPEMPVHLDGM
+505 NGDIPSMPVHLDGM

-536 DLRDRIFHDDENPFL
+536 DLRDRIFHEDENPFL
-551 AEQFNHIDEGED
+551 AEEFNHIDGGEE
-563 EREEVAS
+563 ERQDVAD
-570 GGPCI
+570 GGPAI

-589 SWLSH
+589 SWLRH
-594 VGPDPDS
+594 VGPDENS
-601 TLLFVGYQ
+601 RLVFVGYQ

-622 DEIPTSEVGSR
+622 DEIPVSER
-633 GRNGNGGGR
+633 GNGGGGGSR
-642 GTLQLNMHVE
+642 GNTMKMKMDVE

-661 DRAGL
+661 DRQGL
-666 ENFVRTMN
+666 MDFVRTMN

-684 GDERS
+684 GDES
-689 TQDLS
+689 SVQDLS

>member
-1 MHIGAQST
+1 MS
-9 LNDDSH
+9 
-15 PDTTSRE
+15 
-22 DDGESVTDV
+22 SVD
-31 ASQQTAISDGRGWH
+31 
-45 HPVVVST
+45 
-52 PRGIRL
+52 
-58 PATSSRKPPLAIM
+58 K
-71 STVEQQLDD
+71 QLEN
-80 LQATITSELPNDIS
+80 LKAEITNELPRDIS
-94 VSSVKY
+94 VSDVKY
-100 EGPELVI
+100 EGPELVV

-115 ARKGDLVRK
+115 AQNGDLIRK

-131 RITIRP
+131 RITVRP
-137 DPGVLSPPTEARAEI
+137 DPDVLSDPREAEPKI
-152 ESVIPEEAG
+152 LSVIPEEAG
-161 VTDLDFHVDTG
+161 VTDLDFHIDTG

-194 ITKSVGWTP
+194 ITQKVGWTP

-225 ERDDRRNILERVGR
+225 EREDRRRVLERTGR
-239 QIHREEMS
+239 QIHREQLS

-262 VGRAAFILSTP
+262 VGRASFIVSTP
-273 ETRILI
+273 ETRILV
-279 DCGDKPGADGEVP
+279 DCGDKPGSDDVP

-298 ALGAGAQTIDAVV
+298 ALGSGANSLDAVV
-311 LTHAHLDHSAFIPLL
+311 LTHAHLDHSALIPLL

-332 GPIYCT
+332 GPIYTT

-353 DVAAK
+353 DVASK

-374 KHCIPLEYGD
+374 KHTIPLEYGD

-411 IGDGLYNVCFSG
+411 IGDGLYNVAFSG
-423 DIHYKDTRLFNGA
+423 DIHYEDTRLFNGA
-436 TNDFPRVE
+436 VNDFPRVE

-453 GRNDYQTDQED
+453 GRNDYQTDQQD
-464 SERKLKE
+464 SEKRLIE
-471 VIKQT
+471 VINET
-476 ADRGGKV
+476 YDRGGKV

-492 SQEIMLVIEEAMR
+492 SQEIMLVLEEAMR
-505 NGDIPEMPVHLDGM
+505 SGKIPEMPVHLDGM

-536 DLRDRIFHDDENPFL
+536 DLRDRIFHEDENPFL
-551 AEQFNHIDEGED
+551 AEEFNHIDGGEE
-563 EREEVAS
+563 ERQDVAD
-570 GGPCI
+570 GEQAI
-575 VLSTSGMVTGGPIM
+575 ILSTSGMVTGGPIM
-589 SWLSH
+589 SWLRH
-594 VGPDPDS
+594 VGPDPKS
-601 TLLFVGYQ
+601 RLVFVGYQ

-622 DEIPTSEVGSR
+622 DEIPVN
-633 GRNGNGGGR
+633 GRDGMGR
-642 GTLQLNMHVE
+642 SDTLKLKMDVE

-661 DRAGL
+661 DRQGL
-666 ENFVRTMN
+666 ENFVKTMN

-689 TQDLS
+689 VQDLS
-694 SALYHEF
+694 SALYHDY

-711 ETFRFR
+711 ETFRFK

>member
-1 MHIGAQST
+1 MSAV
-9 LNDDSH
+9 
-15 PDTTSRE
+15 E
-22 DDGESVTDV
+22 
-31 ASQQTAISDGRGWH
+31 
-45 HPVVVST
+45 
-52 PRGIRL
+52 
-58 PATSSRKPPLAIM
+58 RK
-71 STVEQQLDD
+71 LDD
-80 LQATITSELPNDIS
+80 IKATIVSEVPNDIS
-94 VSSVKY
+94 VSDVTY
-100 EGPELVI
+100 EGPELVV

-115 ARKGDLVRK
+115 ASDGDLIRQ

-131 RITIRP
+131 RITVRP
-137 DPGVLSPPTEARAEI
+137 DPEVLARPGDARETI
-152 ESVIPEEAG
+152 RGVIPEEAG
-161 VTDLDFHVDTG
+161 VTDLDFHADTG

-194 ITKSVGWTP
+194 ITQQVGWTP

-225 ERDDRRNILERVGR
+225 ERDERRDILERIGR
-239 QIHREEMS
+239 QIHRDEMS
-247 DDEWVRITTLGCCRE
+247 EDEWVRITTLGCCRE
-262 VGRAAFILSTP
+262 VGRAAFILNTP
-273 ETRILI
+273 ETRVLI
-279 DCGDKPGADGEVP
+279 DCGDKPGAEGEVP

-298 ALGAGAQTIDAVV
+298 ALGAGASNIDAVV
-311 LTHAHLDHSAFIPLL
+311 LTHAHLDHSALVPLL

-366 SEMVREAI
+366 SAQVREAI

-391 VKLTFHNAGHILG
+391 LKLTFHNAGHILG
-404 SAVSHFH
+404 SAVTHFH
-411 IGDGLYNVCFSG
+411 VGDGLYNVAFSG
-423 DIHYKDTRLFNGA
+423 DIHYDNTRLFNGA
-436 TNDFPRVE
+436 VNDFPRVE
-444 TLVLESTYG
+444 TLVMESTYG
-453 GRNDYQTDQED
+453 GRNDYQTDQAD
-464 SERKLKE
+464 SEEKLKE
-471 VIKQT
+471 VIRET
-476 ADRGGKV
+476 TTEGGKV
-483 VIPAFAVGR
+483 LIPAFAVGR
-492 SQEIMLVIEEAMR
+492 SQEIMLVLEEAMR
-505 NGDIPEMPVHLDGM
+505 KGEIPEVPVHLDGM

-551 AEQFNHIDEGED
+551 AEQFNHIDGGED
-563 EREEVAS
+563 ERQEVAD

-575 VLSTSGMVTGGPIM
+575 IISTSGMIEGGPIM
-589 SWLSH
+589 SWLGH
-594 VGPDPDS
+594 VGPEPDS
-601 TLLFVGYQ
+601 KLVFVGYQ

-622 DEIPTSEVGSR
+622 DEIPMNDRSS
-633 GRNGNGGGR
+633 GRS
-642 GTLQLNMHVE
+642 TLALNMDVR

-661 DRAGL
+661 DRQGL
-666 ENFVRTMN
+666 MNFVRTMN

-684 GDERS
+684 GDES
-689 TQDLS
+689 SVQDLS
-694 SALYHEF
+694 SGLYHDF

-711 ETFRFR
+711 ETFRFK

>member
-1 MHIGAQST
+1 MS
-9 LNDDSH
+9 SV
-15 PDTTSRE
+15 DTQLE
-22 DDGESVTDV
+22 EL
-31 ASQQTAISDGRGWH
+31 QQTIADE
-45 HPVVVST
+45 V
-52 PRGIRL
+52 
-58 PATSSRKPPLAIM
+58 PP
-71 STVEQQLDD
+71 
-80 LQATITSELPNDIS
+80 DIS
-94 VSSVKY
+94 VTEVKY
-100 EGPELVI
+100 EGPELVV

-115 ARKGDLVRK
+115 AENGDLIRR
-124 LASKLRK
+124 LASQLRK
-131 RITIRP
+131 RITVRP
-137 DPGVLSPPTEARAEI
+137 DPDVLSPPREAREEI
-152 ESVIPEEAG
+152 MDVVPEDAG
-161 VTDLDFHVDTG
+161 VTDLDFHEDTG
-172 EVVIEAEKP
+172 EVVIEASKP

-194 ITKSVGWTP
+194 ITQRAGWTP

-211 ESSTVSN
+211 ESSTVRN
-218 VRNFLKQ
+218 VRNFLKT
-225 ERDDRRNILERVGR
+225 ERDDRRDILEKVGR

-247 DDEWVRITTLGCCRE
+247 DDEYVRITTLGCCRE
-262 VGRAAFILSTP
+262 VGRASFILSTP

-279 DCGDKPGADGEVP
+279 DCGDKPGSEDEVP
-292 YLQVPE
+292 YLQVSE
-298 ALGAGAQTIDAVV
+298 ALGAGANTIDAVV

-358 EGRTPPYE
+358 EGRTPPYD

-374 KHCIPLEYGD
+374 KHCITLDYGD

-411 IGDGLYNVCFSG
+411 IGDGLYNVAFSG
-423 DIHYKDTRLFNGA
+423 DIHYEDTRLFNGA
-436 TNDFPRVE
+436 VNDFPRVE

-464 SERKLKE
+464 SERKLIE
-471 VIKQT
+471 VINE
-476 ADRGGKV
+476 AYERGGKI

-492 SQEIMLVIEEAMR
+492 SQELMLVLEEAMR
-505 NGDIPEMPVHLDGM
+505 NDKIPTMPIHLDGM

-536 DLRDRIFHDDENPFL
+536 DLRDRIFHEDENPFL
-551 AEQFNHIDEGED
+551 AEQFNHIDGGED
-563 EREEVAS
+563 ERMDVAEGEE
-570 GGPCI
+570 CI

-589 SWLSH
+589 SWLEH
-594 VGPDPDS
+594 LGPQEDNQMI
-601 TLLFVGYQ
+601 FVGYQ
-609 AQGTLGRRIQNGW
+609 AQGTMGRRIQSGW
-622 DEIPTSEVGSR
+622 DEIPVGGS
-633 GRNGNGGGR
+633 GGR
-642 GTLQLNMHVE
+642 TQHLQLNMDVA

-661 DRAGL
+661 DRQGL

-694 SALYHEF
+694 SALYHDY

-711 ETFRFR
+711 ETFRFL

>member
-1 MHIGAQST
+1 
-9 LNDDSH
+9 
-15 PDTTSRE
+15 
-22 DDGESVTDV
+22 
-31 ASQQTAISDGRGWH
+31 
-45 HPVVVST
+45 
-52 PRGIRL
+52 
-58 PATSSRKPPLAIM
+58 M
-71 STVEQQLDD
+71 STVDKRLDEMRSEVEQEVPSGI
-80 LQATITSELPNDIS
+80 TITE
-94 VSSVKY
+94 VTY

-115 ARKGDLVRK
+115 AQDGDLVRR

-131 RITIRP
+131 RITVRP
-137 DPGVLSPPTEARAEI
+137 DPSSLAPPEAAGEDI
-152 ESVIPEEAG
+152 ERIIPEEAG
-161 VTDLDFHVDTG
+161 VADLDFHIDTG

-194 ITKSVGWTP
+194 ITQEVGWTP

-225 ERDDRRNILERVGR
+225 ERDERRDILERVGR

-279 DCGDKPGADGEVP
+279 DCGDKPGAPDDVP

-298 ALGAGAQTIDAVV
+298 ALGAGANTLDAVV
-311 LTHAHLDHSAFIPLL
+311 LTHAHLDHSALIPLL

-332 GPIYCT
+332 GPIYTT

-345 GLLTLDYL
+345 GLLQLDYL

-358 EGRTPPYE
+358 EGRAPPYE
-366 SEMVREAI
+366 SGMVREAI
-374 KHCIPLEYGD
+374 KHTVPLEYGD

-391 VKLTFHNAGHILG
+391 IKLTLHNAGHILG
-404 SAVSHFH
+404 SSICHFH
-411 IGDGLYNVCFSG
+411 VGDGLYNVAFSG
-423 DIHYKDTRLFNGA
+423 DIHYEDTRLFNGA
-436 TNDFPRVE
+436 VHEFPRVE

-464 SERKLKE
+464 SERKLRHIIRNTLE
-471 VIKQT
+471 R
-476 ADRGGKV
+476 DGKV
-483 VIPAFAVGR
+483 LIPAFAVGR
-492 SQEIMLVIEEAMR
+492 SQEIMLVLEEAMR
-505 NGDIPEMPVHLDGM
+505 EGEIPTVPVHLDGM

-527 TTYPEYLRD
+527 STYPEYLRD

-551 AEQFNHIDEGED
+551 ADQFNHIDAGED
-563 EREEVAS
+563 ERREVADGDPS
-570 GGPCI
+570 I
-575 VLSTSGMVTGGPIM
+575 VLSTSGMVEGGPIM
-589 SWLSH
+589 SWLEHLGKDS
-594 VGPDPDS
+594 DS
-601 TLLFVGYQ
+601 TLTFVGYQ
-609 AQGTLGRRIQNGW
+609 AQGTLGRAIQSGR
-622 DEIPTSEVGSR
+622 DEIPFGNDRT
-633 GRNGNGGGR
+633 GRSK
-642 GTLQLNMHVE
+642 TLTLRMDVE

-661 DRAGL
+661 DRQGL

-684 GDERS
+684 GDES
-689 TQDLS
+689 SAQDLS
-694 SALYHEF
+694 SALYHDY

-711 ETFRFR
+711 ETFRFK